1 MANLTPETLRALGLT
16 EEDLGSDVFTDT
28 PQAAVAM
35 GDARTFAVSALVLLQ
50 TLSSQLASDEA
61 RLLPASSE
69 QAVAALKKCDEAA
82 SLDRFAD
89 EPRGVVVHAPRSKV
103 RPTGDYQEL
112 SSGEYLLVSGAVL
125 RLDGAG
131 GSVVLAVDDRGEV
144 SVRPLQDTALDKLGA
159 WEPPGEPSFDV
170 PSVPALTGQ
179 LTVEPWLGTATQ
191 ERLDSPSLTD
201 RVMGV
206 GLLGRLWS
214 PTKEQLPVARE
225 RALAGEGPGQ
235 SGRAWWLSLP
245 PSSRDE
251 IVRQALLRVDDLADG
266 LEGLQAAVAED
277 PEQARPRLLAWLMDR
292 DDLASLAFLER
303 GTLLATAL
311 DRLDATAAT
320 YHSIWSLVQ
329 GFRDPRLGAVA
340 LRDFDAWWGR
350 LAELS

>member
-1 MANLTPETLRALGLT
+1 MAKLTPATLQALGLT
-16 EEDLGSDVFTDT
+16 EEDLGDDVFTDS

-35 GDARTFAVSALVLLQ
+35 GDAQTFAVSALVLLQ
-50 TLSSQLASDEA
+50 TLSSQLASDDA
-61 RLLPASSE
+61 KIVPASSE
-69 QAVAALKKCDEAA
+69 QAVAALKQCDQDAT
-82 SLDRFAD
+82 LDRFAD
-89 EPRGVVVHAPRSKV
+89 EPRAVVVHAPGAKV
-103 RPTGDYQEL
+103 VTTGDCKEL
-112 SSGEYLLVSGAVL
+112 SSGEYLLVSGAAL
-125 RLDGAG
+125 RLHGAG
-131 GSVVLAVDDRGEV
+131 GSLVLSVDERGEV
-144 SVRPLQDTALDKLGA
+144 SVRPLLGSPLDKLGA
-159 WEPPGEPSFDV
+159 WEPPGELRFDV

-179 LTVEPWLGTATQ
+179 LAVEPWLETATQ

-201 RVMGV
+201 RVTGV
-206 GLLGRLWS
+206 GLIGRLWS

-225 RALAGEGPGQ
+225 RALAGDGPGQ

-245 PSSRDE
+245 TSSRDE

-266 LEGLQAAVAED
+266 LEGLQAAVAEN
-277 PEQARPRLLAWLMDR
+277 PEEARPKLLAWLMDR

-320 YHSIWSLVQ
+320 HHSIWSLVR
-329 GFRDPRLGAVA
+329 GFSDPRLRAVA